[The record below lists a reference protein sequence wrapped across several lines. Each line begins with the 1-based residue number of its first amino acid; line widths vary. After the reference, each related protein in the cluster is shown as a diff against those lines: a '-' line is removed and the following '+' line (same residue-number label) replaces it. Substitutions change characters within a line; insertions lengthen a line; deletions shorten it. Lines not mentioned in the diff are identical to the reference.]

1 MAVGV
6 CGAVLALSLC
16 VLATALYLP
25 RLRRS
30 RSAERLAARV
40 VQAARAAGVTLQA
53 AGSSPGE
60 GEGSTQGQTS
70 GSGGGGESSTAFH
83 AGAVVQLQPLSLTCA
98 KPCDAAARATPGSSP
113 ACPVTSTNLSALAM
127 AEEERVR
134 QWRAQLAEGAGLDD
148 DDGGGFG
155 LAPPPGARVA

>member
-70 GSGGGGESSTAFH
+70 GGGGGGESSTAFH

-98 KPCDAAARATPGSSP
+98 KPCDAAARATPSLT
-113 ACPVTSTNLSALAM
+113 VTLTPD
-127 AEEERVR
+127 EIRT
-134 QWRAQLAEGAGLDD
+134 
-148 DDGGGFG
+148 
-155 LAPPPGARVA
+155 

>member
-1 MAVGV
+1 GSFVAMAVGV
-6 CGAVLALSLC
+6 SGAVLALSLC
-16 VLATALYLP
+16 VLATALCLP

-70 GSGGGGESSTAFH
+70 GGGGGGESSTAFH

-98 KPCDAAARATPGSSP
+98 KPCDAAARATPSLT
-113 ACPVTSTNLSALAM
+113 VTLTPD
-127 AEEERVR
+127 EIRT
-134 QWRAQLAEGAGLDD
+134 
-148 DDGGGFG
+148 
-155 LAPPPGARVA
+155 

>member
-16 VLATALYLP
+16 VLAIALHLP

-40 VQAARAAGVTLQA
+40 VHAARAAGVTLQA
-53 AGSSPGE
+53 AGSPPGE
-60 GEGSTQGQTS
+60 GEGSTRGQTS
-70 GSGGGGESSTAFH
+70 GGGGADSSAAFH

-98 KPCDAAARATPGSSP
+98 KPCDAVARTCP
-113 ACPVTSTNLSALAM
+113 ATSTNSSASAL
-127 AEEERVR
+127 AEEERIR
-134 QWRAQLAEGAGLDD
+134 QWRAPLAEGADSGGE
-148 DDGGGFG
+148 GGGTHS
-155 LAPPPGARVA
+155 P

>member
-6 CGAVLALSLC
+6 SGAVLALSLC

-53 AGSSPGE
+53 GGSSPGE
-60 GEGSTQGQTS
+60 GEGSTRGQR
-70 GSGGGGESSTAFH
+70 SGGGGSDGSTAFH